1 MPPSFVQM
9 TTTKKDAV
17 KNLLAPKLRFKE
29 FKEGWSDV
37 KMSDIITFI
46 SGFAFE
52 SSKMLTEGGK
62 YQLIKMSNVYK
73 SEFQLDRSP
82 SFWDELDSR
91 IEKVLLRRGDII
103 LTLTGTVGKRDYG
116 YSVVIPEDN
125 KFLLNQRLVCLRSK
139 PGLSDSGFINGI
151 VKTSHFEYHF
161 FNESKGGT
169 GNQSNVGVEDLRNI
183 KLTIPTLHEQQ
194 KIAAF
199 LSAVDEKIQQLTRK
213 KELLTQY
220 KKGVMQQLFS
230 SPLSELGLE
239 GLKDDRINADQTNPS
254 IPQSYK
260 SQFRQFRFRQ
270 DNGKPYPK
278 WVEKLFEEI
287 YSFFSTN
294 SLSRDKLNYET
305 GSVKNIH
312 YGDIHTKFSSQF
324 IVNEE
329 YVPYVNADV
338 DLSKVKEENFC
349 REGDLVIAD
358 ASEDYNDIG
367 KSIELVKLNSEKVI
381 AGLHTFLAR
390 PDLSKIKIGFSG
402 YLVQAPYVRMQ
413 VQKIAQGTKVL
424 SLSSGR
430 LGKVKLFIPHIEEQQ
445 KIASFL
451 TALDAKIET
460 VNNQITQTQTFKKGL
475 LQQMFV

>member
-1 MPPSFVQM
+1 MPQSFVKM
-9 TTTKKDAV
+9 STTKKDAV

-29 FKEGWSDV
+29 FKEEWTTHTLEEVTDTFKSGESITAKDIFDEGEFPVYGGNGLRGYTNTFTHNDFYVLIGRQGALCGNINRV
-37 KMSDIITFI
+37 KGKSFI
-46 SGFAFE
+46 SEHAIAVRANNLSDTEWLAQKLDDMKLNRLSE
-52 SSKMLTEGGK
+52 SSAQPGLA
-62 YQLIKMSNVYK
+62 
-73 SEFQLDRSP
+73 
-82 SFWDELDSR
+82 
-91 IEKVLLRRGDII
+91 
-103 LTLTGTVGKRDYG
+103 VGK
-116 YSVVIPEDN
+116 
-125 KFLLNQRLVCLRSK
+125 LL
-139 PGLSDSGFINGI
+139 
-151 VKTSHFEYHF
+151 
-161 FNESKGGT
+161 
-169 GNQSNVGVEDLRNI
+169 
-183 KLTIPTLHEQQ
+183 KLKLNFPTLPEQQ

-213 KELLTQY
+213 KELLTHY

-230 SPLSELGLE
+230 PSELGLE
-239 GLKDDRINADQTNPS
+239 GLEDDRINPS
-254 IPQSYK
+254 ILKSKK
-260 SQFRQFRFRQ
+260 SQFRQLRFRQ
-270 DNGKPYPK
+270 DNDKPYPK
-278 WVEKLFEEI
+278 WEEKLFEEI

-294 SLSRDKLNYET
+294 SLSRDKLNYES

-329 YVPYVNADV
+329 YVPYVNGDV
-338 DLSKVKEENFC
+338 DLSKVKEENYC
-349 REGDLVIAD
+349 KEGDLVIAD

-367 KSIELVKLNSEKVI
+367 KSIELVELNSEKVI

-402 YLVQAPYVRMQ
+402 YLVQALYVRMQ

-430 LGKVKLFIPHIEEQQ
+430 LGKVKLLLPCKEEQQ